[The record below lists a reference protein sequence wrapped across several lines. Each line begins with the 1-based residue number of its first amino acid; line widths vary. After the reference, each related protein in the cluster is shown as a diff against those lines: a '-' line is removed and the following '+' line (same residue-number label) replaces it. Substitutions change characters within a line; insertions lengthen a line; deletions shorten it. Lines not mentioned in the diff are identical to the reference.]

1 MKITVHGCGYVGL
14 VTGACFAETGVSV
27 ICLDIDST
35 AVERLQRGDL
45 HIHEPGLEDLVR
57 RNLDSGRLMFSAEV
71 REGVENGEVQ
81 FIAVSTPPCGN
92 GEADLRQ
99 VYAVAESIA
108 AHMPGYRLVACKST
122 VPVGTCAEVDRR
134 IAAALAERGT
144 NHEYDVVSNPEFL
157 KGGAAVSDF
166 MHPERILVGT
176 KSQRAIEILSALY
189 APFQRKRDRLLVMDR
204 ESAELTKYAANAM
217 LATRISFIN
226 ELAGLAELV
235 GADIEQVRAG
245 VGADKRIGYNYLY
258 AGSGYGGSCLPK
270 DTAALA
276 RTARENGYRTEIVE
290 AVTRVNERQ
299 KSLLGQKIQ
308 AHFGDT
314 LAGRLIA
321 LWGLSFKP
329 GTDDM
334 REAPSLALIEFLL
347 SQGARVRAYDP
358 VAVERCNSLLG
369 ERDGLEYAPS
379 AGEAVR
385 GADALAIV
393 TEWPQFRSPDLH
405 KLRERLRQPVIF
417 DGRNLYSPDVMKDK
431 GFRYFGIGRGER
443 IARDNGSGVH
453 PVGEEVFRPWGSF
466 EGLGQGDGYQVK
478 RLRVLPGETL
488 SLQRHRRREEHW
500 VVVSGAPVAE
510 RDGES
515 HSLKIGDHILIPL
528 GAVHRIH
535 NPGKEPAELVEVQLG
550 DYLGEDDIERFE
562 DVYGRA

>member
-27 ICLDIDST
+27 ICIDIDRAT
-35 AVERLQRGDL
+35 IERLRRGQL
-45 HIHEPGLEDLVR
+45 HIHEPALDGLVR
-57 RNLDSGRLMFSAEV
+57 RNIESGRLRFSADV
-71 REGVENGEVQ
+71 REGVEHGEAQ
-81 FIAVSTPPCGN
+81 FIAVSTPPGGN

-99 VYAVAESIA
+99 VFAVAESIS
-108 AHMPGYRLVACKST
+108 AHMSGYRLVACKST
-122 VPVGTCAEVDRR
+122 VPVGTCAEVEKRV
-134 IAAALAERGT
+134 AAGLAERGVD
-144 NHEYDVVSNPEFL
+144 HEFDVVSNPEFL

-166 MHPERILVGT
+166 MHPERIVVGT
-176 KSQRAIEILSALY
+176 ESQRAIDCLSTLY
-189 APFQRKRDRLLVMDR
+189 APFHRKRDRLMVMDR
-204 ESAELTKYAANAM
+204 ASAELTKYAANAM

-245 VGADKRIGYNYLY
+245 VGADKRIGYDYLY
-258 AGSGYGGSCLPK
+258 AGCGYGGSCLPK

-276 RTARENGYRTEIVE
+276 QTAREHGYRTRILE
-290 AVTRVNERQ
+290 AVRNVNERQ

-329 GTDDM
+329 GTDDL
-334 REAPSLALIEFLL
+334 REAPSLVLIEFLL
-347 SQGARVRAYDP
+347 SRGARVRAYDP
-358 VAVERCNSLLG
+358 VAAERCQSLLG
-369 ERDGLEYAPS
+369 EREGLEYAPG
-379 AGEAVR
+379 ADDAVD

-393 TEWPQFRSPDLH
+393 TEWSQFRSPDFDT
-405 KLRERLRQPVIF
+405 LRERLRQPVVF
-417 DGRNLYSPDVMKDK
+417 DGRNLYSPDLMRDR
-431 GFRYFGIGRGER
+431 GFRYFGVGRGER
-443 IARDNGSGVH
+443 AARDNGSGAH

-466 EGLGQGDGYQVK
+466 EGLGQGRGYQVK

-488 SLQRHRRREEHW
+488 SLQRHHRRDEHW
-500 VVVSGAPVAE
+500 VVVSGTPVAE

-515 HSLKIGDHILIPL
+515 HPLKTGDHILIPL

-535 NPGKEPAELVEVQLG
+535 NPGDQPAELVEVQLG

>member
-27 ICLDIDST
+27 ICLDIDRAT
-35 AVERLQRGDL
+35 VERLQRGEL
-45 HIHEPGLEDLVR
+45 HIHEPGLEGLVR
-57 RNLDSGRLMFSAEV
+57 RNLESGRLRFSADA
-71 REGVENGEVQ
+71 REGVEHGEAQ
-81 FIAVSTPPCGN
+81 FIAVSTPPGSN
-92 GEADLRQ
+92 GAADLGQ
-99 VYAVAESIA
+99 VFAVAGSIA
-108 AHMPGYRLVACKST
+108 AHMPGYRLIACKST
-122 VPVGTCAEVDRR
+122 VPVGTCAEVEKR
-134 IAAALAERGT
+134 IAAALAERGAD
-144 NHEYDVVSNPEFL
+144 HDFDVVSNPEFL

-166 MHPERILVGT
+166 MHPERIILGT
-176 KSQRAIEILSALY
+176 GSRRAIDHLSSLY
-189 APFQRKRDRLLVMDR
+189 APFHRKRDRLKVMDR
-204 ESAELTKYAANAM
+204 ASAELTKYAANAM
-217 LATRISFIN
+217 LATRISFMN
-226 ELAGLAELV
+226 ELAGLAERV

-258 AGSGYGGSCLPK
+258 AGCGYGGSCLPK

-276 RTARENGYRTEIVE
+276 QTAREHGYRAEIVE
-290 AVTRVNERQ
+290 AATKVNERQ
-299 KSLLGQKIQ
+299 KTLLGQKIQ
-308 AHFGDT
+308 AHFGSS

-358 VAVERCNSLLG
+358 VAAGRCKSLLG
-369 ERDGLEYAPS
+369 EREGLEYA
-379 AGEAVR
+379 AGASEAAD

-393 TEWPQFRSPDLH
+393 TEWPQFRSPDFVL
-405 KLRERLRQPVIF
+405 LRERLRQPIIF
-417 DGRNLYSPDVMKDK
+417 DGRNLYSPDRMKDK

-443 IARDNGSGVH
+443 LAQDNGAGVH

-488 SLQRHRRREEHW
+488 SLQRHRRRDEHW

-510 RDGES
+510 RDGER
-515 HSLKIGDHILIPL
+515 HSMKIGDHILIPL

-535 NPGKEPAELVEVQLG
+535 NPGDEPAELVEVQLG
-550 DYLGEDDIERFE
+550 DYLGEDDIERFD
-562 DVYGRA
+562 DVYGRS

>member
-27 ICLDIDST
+27 VCLDIDGET
-35 AVERLQRGDL
+35 VDRLQRGDL
-45 HIHEPGLEDLVR
+45 HIHEPGLADLVQ
-57 RNLDSGRLMFSAEV
+57 RNLEAGRLRFSTDIQA
-71 REGVENGEVQ
+71 GVAHGDAQ
-81 FIAVSTPPCGN
+81 FIAVSTPSGNN
-92 GEADLRQ
+92 GEADLGQ
-99 VYAVAESIA
+99 VFAVADSIA
-108 AHMPGYRLVACKST
+108 GHMTGYRTVVCKST
-122 VPVGTCAEVDRR
+122 VPVGTCAKVQAR
-134 IAAALAERGT
+134 IAEKLGERGVDFSC
-144 NHEYDVVSNPEFL
+144 DVVSNPEFL
-157 KGGAAVSDF
+157 KAGGAVSDF
-166 MHPERILVGT
+166 MHPERIILGT
-176 KSQRAIEILSALY
+176 LSERAVEYLSRLY
-189 APFQRKRDRLLVMDR
+189 APFQRKRDRLMVMDPA
-204 ESAELTKYAANAM
+204 SAELTKYAANAM
-217 LATRISFIN
+217 LATRISFMN
-226 ELAGLAELV
+226 ELAGLAERV

-245 VGADKRIGYNYLY
+245 IGADKRIGYNYLY
-258 AGSGYGGSCLPK
+258 AGCGYGGSCLPK
-270 DTAALA
+270 DTDALA
-276 RTARENGYRTEIVE
+276 QTAREHGYRARIVE
-290 AVTRVNERQ
+290 AVSGVNESQ
-299 KSLLGQKIQ
+299 KALLGRKIQ
-308 AHFGDT
+308 AWFGER
-314 LAGRLIA
+314 LPGRLIA

-358 VAVERCNSLLG
+358 VAIERCRALLG
-369 ERDGLEYAPS
+369 EREGLDYAQS
-379 AGEAVR
+379 AREAVD

-393 TEWPQFRSPDLH
+393 TEWPQFRSPDFGLLKD
-405 KLRERLRQPVIF
+405 KLREPVIF
-417 DGRNLYSPDVMKDK
+417 DGRNLYSPAVMQDR

-466 EGLGQGDGYQVK
+466 EGLGQGEGYQVK

-515 HSLKIGDHILIPL
+515 HSLKVGDHILIPL

-535 NPGKEPAELVEVQLG
+535 NPGDEPAELVEVQLG

>member
-27 ICLDIDST
+27 ICVDIKST
-35 AVERLQRGDL
+35 AVERFQRGDL

-57 RNLDSGRLMFSAEV
+57 RNLESGRLRFSADA
-71 REGVENGEVQ
+71 REGAEHGEVQ
-81 FIAVSTPPCGN
+81 FIAVSTPPGGN

-99 VYAVAESIA
+99 VFAVAESIA

-122 VPVGTCAEVDRR
+122 VPVGTCAQVDKR
-134 IAAALAERGT
+134 IAAALAERGM

-176 KSQRAIEILSALY
+176 ESQSAVEILSALY
-189 APFQRKRDRLLVMDR
+189 APFHRKRARLLVMDR

-226 ELAGLAELV
+226 ELAGLAERV

-276 RTARENGYRTEIVE
+276 RIARENGYRAEIVE
-290 AVTRVNERQ
+290 AVARVNERR

-308 AHFGDT
+308 AHFGET
-314 LAGRLIA
+314 LTGRLIA
-321 LWGLSFKP
+321 LWGLSFNP

-334 REAPSLALIEFLL
+334 REAPSLVLIDFLL
-347 SQGARVRAYDP
+347 SHGARVRAYDP

-369 ERDGLEYAPS
+369 EREGLEYAS
-379 AGEAVR
+379 STGEAVR

-393 TEWPQFRSPDLH
+393 TEWPQFRSPDFDM
-405 KLRERLRQPVIF
+405 LRERLRQPVIF

-443 IARDNGSGVH
+443 VARDNGSGVH

-466 EGLGQGDGYQVK
+466 EGLGQGEGYQVK

-488 SLQRHRRREEHW
+488 SLQRHRCRAEHW

-515 HSLKIGDHILIPL
+515 HSLKVGDHILIPL

-535 NPGKEPAELVEVQLG
+535 NPGEEPAELVEVQLG
-550 DYLGEDDIERFE
+550 DYLGEDDIERFD